1 VTPDAVLHRY
11 VELVSEDRIDLD
23 ALYRVITLDADL
35 LGRWVASL
43 GCAVEP
49 DAVRSALDALSADDL
64 RGLAQGQLWSLA
76 PLRSAA
82 RLGFDQW
89 RAVLRAAC
97 LTESLGRRAQFDA
110 LEAARMRTL
119 LAISGIN
126 LRHDP
131 LMAELVEF
139 RGTAPQQLV
148 DAHPL
153 LRMFAVVEA
162 LEHQNPQVAAE
173 LSETLFAIESGEF
186 GEILREAEA
195 LADNLVHSA
204 GIREDSDE
212 PWRERLWVQAQIMAF
227 SNLIAS
233 QDNSGGVHELAQYVT
248 RALFSQV
255 PRCFLFDAERGTLAG
270 AGDDDLAALTISVM
284 NSGSVIARALRERT
298 LIDVED
304 SPELPVAD
312 RQVMRRLGADRIC
325 AVPMLAGEERIGVL
339 VFRLTDDDRSDINQ
353 VMQAYATEL
362 SRWLSARQRDEALR
376 RILLEDY
383 RRTHEKRLRE
393 IVHEANNPLSII
405 NNYLHVLEL
414 RLKDQA
420 EQEHVRLIGHE
431 IRRASSIIARAVDF
445 PVVTGAEPGG
455 LPRRFDLNETAR
467 NVIELISGQA
477 GRQRIQVRPALF
489 ADPVNVVSDSDMVTQ
504 IMSNLVRNA
513 VEAVPEGG
521 SVTIETTSGV
531 YRQGRAGVEFVVRDD
546 GPGIPDAVL
555 ARLYEPKAST
565 KGGSHAGLGLH
576 ITAQLVERLHGAI
589 DVRTLPGR
597 GTSFSVFLPNLLSD
611 SP

>member
-1 VTPDAVLHRY
+1 V
-11 VELVSEDRIDLD
+11 
-23 ALYRVITLDADL
+23 
-35 LGRWVASL
+35 
-43 GCAVEP
+43 
-49 DAVRSALDALSADDL
+49 
-64 RGLAQGQLWSLA
+64 
-76 PLRSAA
+76 
-82 RLGFDQW
+82 
-89 RAVLRAAC
+89 
-97 LTESLGRRAQFDA
+97 
-110 LEAARMRTL
+110 
-119 LAISGIN
+119 
-126 LRHDP
+126 
-131 LMAELVEF
+131 
-139 RGTAPQQLV
+139 
-148 DAHPL
+148 
-153 LRMFAVVEA
+153 
-162 LEHQNPQVAAE
+162 
-173 LSETLFAIESGEF
+173 
-186 GEILREAEA
+186 
-195 LADNLVHSA
+195 
-204 GIREDSDE
+204 
-212 PWRERLWVQAQIMAF
+212 
-227 SNLIAS
+227 
-233 QDNSGGVHELAQYVT
+233 
-248 RALFSQV
+248 
-255 PRCFLFDAERGTLAG
+255 
-270 AGDDDLAALTISVM
+270 
-284 NSGSVIARALRERT
+284 
-298 LIDVED
+298 
-304 SPELPVAD
+304 
-312 RQVMRRLGADRIC
+312 
-325 AVPMLAGEERIGVL
+325 VPMLAGEERIGVL